1 MAARTMKNRPLD
13 LLSIVGILLAFVA
26 LLAGAVLKGAGLHAL
41 FSVAALMIVVVGT
54 FAAIL
59 VQTPGSVM
67 KHAFGI
73 LPWVFR
79 SPVPNGRAIVVH
91 MVEWSQIARRQGLLG
106 LENMLEEERDP
117 FIRKGLQLVIDGSEP
132 DQIRG
137 VLEIDLESREA
148 ADLRA
153 AKVFEGMGV
162 YAPTLGIIGAVL
174 GLMAV
179 MQNLTDPSKLGTG
192 IAAAFTA
199 TVYGIGLANLFL
211 LPIASKLR
219 TAVLAQSRVREMVI
233 EGMIAIAQGENPR
246 SVENR
251 LQSYLH

>member
-1 MAARTMKNRPLD
+1 MD
-13 LLSIVGILLAFVA
+13 LLSIFGIILAFVA
-26 LLAGAVLKGAGLHAL
+26 LLVGAILKGAG
-41 FSVAALMIVVVGT
+41 VAALLSSAAFMIVFVGT

-59 VQTPGSVM
+59 IQTPGAVM
-67 KHAFGI
+67 KRAWRI
-73 LPWVFR
+73 LPWVFK
-79 SPVPNGRAIVVH
+79 SPVPNRRAIIAR

-106 LENMLEEERDP
+106 LEPMLDNERDD

-137 VLEIDLESREA
+137 ILEVDLEGREA

-153 AKVFEGMGV
+153 AKVYEGMGI

-179 MQNLTDPSKLGTG
+179 MQNLADPSKLGKG

-211 LPIASKLR
+211 LPIASKLK
-219 TAVLAQSRVREMVI
+219 TAAQAQSRVREMVI
-233 EGMIAIAQGENPR
+233 EGLIAIAQGENPR
-246 SVENR
+246 SVDTR

>member
-1 MAARTMKNRPLD
+1 VD
-13 LLSIVGILLAFVA
+13 LLSILGIILAFVA
-26 LLAGAVLKGAGLHAL
+26 LLVGAVLKGAGVHSLL
-41 FSVAALMIVVVGT
+41 SSAALMIVVVGT

-59 VQTPGSVM
+59 IQTPGRVM
-67 KHAFGI
+67 KRAFGI

-79 SPVPNGRAIVVH
+79 SPVPDSNAIIKC

-106 LENMLEEERDP
+106 LENQLSDERDD

-132 DQIRG
+132 DEIRG
-137 VLEIDLESREA
+137 IMEVDLDGRES

-211 LPIASKLR
+211 LPIASKLK
-219 TAVLAQSRVREMVI
+219 TAAQALSHVRAMVI

-246 SVENR
+246 SIDTR

>member
-1 MAARTMKNRPLD
+1 MD
-13 LLSIVGILLAFVA
+13 LLSITGIVLAFVA
-26 LLAGAVLKGAGLHAL
+26 LLVGAVLKGAGLHAL
-41 FSVAALMIVVVGT
+41 LSSAALMIVVVGT

-59 VQTPGSVM
+59 VQTPGRVM
-67 KHAFGI
+67 KRAFAI

-79 SPVPNGRAIVVH
+79 SPVPDRGAIIRRI
-91 MVEWSQIARRQGLLG
+91 VEMSQVSRRQGLLG
-106 LENMLEEERDP
+106 LEPLLEQERDE
-117 FIRKGLQLVIDGSEP
+117 FLRKGLQLVIDGSEP
-132 DQIRG
+132 EDIRG
-137 VLEIDLESREA
+137 ILEVELEGREA

-153 AKVFEGMGV
+153 AKVFEGMGI

-179 MQNLTDPSKLGTG
+179 MQHLTDPSKLGTG

-211 LPIASKLR
+211 LPIASKLK
-219 TAVLAQSRVREMVI
+219 TAAQALSHVREMVV
-233 EGMIAIAQGENPR
+233 EGMIALAQGENPR
-246 SVENR
+246 NIDTR

>member
-1 MAARTMKNRPLD
+1 VD
-13 LLSIVGILLAFVA
+13 LLSLAGIVLAFIA
-26 LLAGAVLKGAGLHAL
+26 LLVGAILKGAGLHSL
-41 FSVAALMIVVVGT
+41 VSTAALMIVVVGT

-59 VQTPGSVM
+59 VQTPGRSM
-67 KHAFGI
+67 KRAFGI

-79 SPVPNGRAIVVH
+79 SPLADGDAIVRRI
-91 MVEWSQIARRQGLLG
+91 VEWSQIARKQGLLG
-106 LENMLEEERDP
+106 LESQMDRERDD
-117 FIRKGLQLVIDGSEP
+117 FVRKGLQLVVDGSEP
-132 DQIRG
+132 DAIRTTME
-137 VLEIDLESREA
+137 VDLNGREA

-179 MQNLTDPSKLGTG
+179 MQNLADPSKLGAG

-211 LPIASKLR
+211 LPIASKLK
-219 TAVLAQSRVREMVI
+219 TTVQAQSHQREMII
-233 EGMIAIAQGENPR
+233 EGMVAIAQGDNPR
-246 SVENR
+246 SIESR
-251 LQSYLH
+251 LQGYLH

>member
-1 MAARTMKNRPLD
+1 M
-13 LLSIVGILLAFVA
+13 LSFIGIVLALIA
-26 LLAGAVLKGAGLHAL
+26 LLVGAVLKGAGLHAL
-41 FSVAALMIVVVGT
+41 LSWAALMIVVVGT

-59 VQTPGSVM
+59 VQTPGKVM
-67 KHAFGI
+67 RHAFGI

-79 SPVPNGRAIVVH
+79 SPVPDRQAIITN
-91 MVEWSQIARRQGLLG
+91 MIQWSQVARRQGLLG
-106 LENMLEEERDP
+106 LESMLQDERDE

-132 DQIRG
+132 EDIRSILG
-137 VLEIDLESREA
+137 VELEGREA

-153 AKVFEGMGV
+153 AKVFEGMGI
-162 YAPTLGIIGAVL
+162 YAPTMGIVGAVL

-179 MQNLTDPSKLGTG
+179 MQNLTDPSRLGTG

-211 LPIASKLR
+211 LPIASKLK
-219 TAVLAQSRVREMVI
+219 TAAQSLSNVREMII

-246 SVENR
+246 HIDYR

>member
-1 MAARTMKNRPLD
+1 VD
-13 LLSIVGILLAFVA
+13 LLSLAGIVLAFVA
-26 LLAGAVLKGAGLHAL
+26 LVSGAILKGAGLHSL
-41 FSVAALMIVVVGT
+41 VSTAALMIVVVGT

-59 VQTPGSVM
+59 VQTPGRVM
-67 KHAFGI
+67 KRAVAI

-79 SPVPNGRAIVVH
+79 SPVMDAGALVQRL
-91 MVEWSQIARRQGLLG
+91 VEWSQIARKQGLLG
-106 LENMLEEERDP
+106 LEGQIDRERDD
-117 FIRKGLQLVIDGSEP
+117 FIRKGLQLVVDGGEP
-132 DQIRG
+132 DAIRSTME
-137 VLEIDLESREA
+137 VDLSGREA

-179 MQNLTDPSKLGTG
+179 MQNLADPAKLGAG

-219 TAVLAQSRVREMVI
+219 TTVQAQSQVREMVI
-233 EGMIAIAQGENPR
+233 EGMVAIAQGDNPR
-246 SVENR
+246 SIESR
-251 LQSYLH
+251 LQGYLHG

>member
-1 MAARTMKNRPLD
+1 MD
-13 LLSIVGILLAFVA
+13 FLSILGIVLAFVA
-26 LLAGAVLKGAGLHAL
+26 LLAGAVLKGAGVHAL
-41 FSVAALMIVVVGT
+41 LSSAALMIVVVGT

-59 VQTPGSVM
+59 VQTPGRVM
-67 KHAFGI
+67 QRAFGI

-79 SPVPNGRAIVVH
+79 SPVPDPRAIIAR
-91 MVEWSQIARRQGLLG
+91 MVEWSHIARRQGLLG
-106 LENMLEEERDP
+106 LESMLDNEHDE

-132 DQIRG
+132 DAIRNIME
-137 VLEIDLESREA
+137 VDLEGREA

-153 AKVFEGMGV
+153 ARVFEGMGV

-179 MQNLTDPSKLGTG
+179 MQHLTDPSKLGTG

-211 LPIASKLR
+211 LPVASKLK
-219 TAVLAQSRVREMVI
+219 TAALALSRVREMVI

-246 SVENR
+246 SVDNR

>member
-1 MAARTMKNRPLD
+1 M
-13 LLSIVGILLAFVA
+13 LSFIGIVLALVA
-26 LLAGAVLKGAGLHAL
+26 VMAGAVLKGAGLHAL
-41 FSVAALMIVVVGT
+41 VSWAAMMIVVVGT

-59 VQTPGSVM
+59 VQTPGRVM
-67 KHAFGI
+67 QRAFGI

-79 SPVPNGRAIVVH
+79 SPVPDRQAIITR
-91 MVEWSQIARRQGLLG
+91 MVEWSQVARRQGLLG
-106 LENMLEEERDP
+106 LEPLLDGEQDD

-132 DQIRG
+132 EAIRSI
-137 VLEIDLESREA
+137 LEVDLDGREA

-153 AKVFEGMGV
+153 AKVFEGMGI
-162 YAPTLGIIGAVL
+162 YAPTLGIVGAVL

-179 MQNLTDPSKLGTG
+179 MQNLSDPSKLGAG

-211 LPIASKLR
+211 LPMASKLK
-219 TAVLAQSRVREMVI
+219 TSAQALSQVREMVI

-246 SVENR
+246 SIDNR

>member
-1 MAARTMKNRPLD
+1 VD
-13 LLSIVGILLAFVA
+13 ILSIIGIVLAFIA
-26 LLAGAVLKGAGLHAL
+26 LLAGAVMKGAGLHSL
-41 FSVAALMIVVVGT
+41 MSSAALMIVVVGT

-59 VQTPGSVM
+59 VQTPGKEM
-67 KHAFGI
+67 RRAFGI

-79 SPVPNGRAIVVH
+79 SPIPDPRAILAR
-91 MVEWSQIARRQGLLG
+91 MVEWSQIARKQGLLG
-106 LENMLEEERDP
+106 LEPLLDNERDD
-117 FIRKGLQLVIDGSEP
+117 FIRKGLQLVIDGGEP
-132 DQIRG
+132 DVIRSI
-137 VLEIDLESREA
+137 LEVDLNGREA

-179 MQNLTDPSKLGTG
+179 MQNLADPAKLGSG

-211 LPIASKLR
+211 LPIANKLK
-219 TAVLAQSRVREMVI
+219 TAVRAQSHLREMVV
-233 EGMIAIAQGENPR
+233 EGMMAIAQGDNPR
-246 SVENR
+246 TIESR
-251 LQSYLH
+251 LQGYLH

>member
-1 MAARTMKNRPLD
+1 MD
-13 LLSIVGILLAFVA
+13 LLSIFGIILAFVA
-26 LLAGAVLKGAGLHAL
+26 LLVGAILKGAG
-41 FSVAALMIVVVGT
+41 VAALLSSAAFMIVFVGT
-54 FAAIL
+54 FAAIMI
-59 VQTPGSVM
+59 QTPGAVM
-67 KHAFGI
+67 RHAWRI
-73 LPWVFR
+73 LPWVFK
-79 SPVPNGRAIVVH
+79 SPVPNRRAIIAR
-91 MVEWSQIARRQGLLG
+91 MVEWSQVARKQGLLG
-106 LENMLEEERDP
+106 LEPMLDNERDE

-137 VLEIDLESREA
+137 ILEVDMDGREQ

-153 AKVFEGMGV
+153 AKVYEGMGI

-179 MQNLTDPSKLGTG
+179 MQNLADPSKLGKG

-211 LPIASKLR
+211 LPMASKLK
-219 TAVLAQSRVREMVI
+219 TAAQAQSRVREMVI

>member
-1 MAARTMKNRPLD
+1 MD
-13 LLSIVGILLAFVA
+13 LLSIIGIILAFVA
-26 LLAGAVLKGAGLHAL
+26 LLVGAILKGAGVGAL
-41 FSVAALMIVVVGT
+41 LSSAAFMIVVVGT
-54 FAAIL
+54 FASIL
-59 VQTPGSVM
+59 IQTPGPVM
-67 KHAFGI
+67 RRAWKIF
-73 LPWVFR
+73 PWVFR
-79 SPVPNGRAIVVH
+79 SPVPNRRAIIAR
-91 MVEWSQIARRQGLLG
+91 MVEWSQVARRQGLLG
-106 LENMLEEERDP
+106 LEPMLDNEHDE

-137 VLEIDLESREA
+137 ILE
-148 ADLRA
+148 ADLDGRETSDLLA
-153 AKVFEGMGV
+153 AKVFEGMGI

-179 MQNLTDPSKLGTG
+179 MQNLADPTKLGTG

-211 LPIASKLR
+211 LPIASKLK
-219 TAVLAQSRVREMVI
+219 TSAQALSRVREMVI

-246 SVENR
+246 AIDNR

>member
-1 MAARTMKNRPLD
+1 MD
-13 LLSIVGILLAFVA
+13 LLSIAGIVLAFVA
-26 LLAGAVLKGAGLHAL
+26 LVSGAILKGAGLHSL
-41 FSVAALMIVVVGT
+41 VSSAAMMIVVVGT

-59 VQTPGSVM
+59 VQTPGRVM
-67 KHAFGI
+67 KRAVVI

-79 SPVPNGRAIVVH
+79 SPVMDARGLVQRL
-91 MVEWSQIARRQGLLG
+91 VEWSQIARKQGLLG
-106 LENMLEEERDP
+106 LEGQIERERDD
-117 FIRKGLQLVIDGSEP
+117 FIRKGLQLVVDGGEP
-132 DQIRG
+132 DAIR
-137 VLEIDLESREA
+137 STM
-148 ADLRA
+148 DLRA

-179 MQNLTDPSKLGTG
+179 MQNLADPAKLGAG

-219 TAVLAQSRVREMVI
+219 TTVQAQSHVREMVI
-233 EGMIAIAQGENPR
+233 EGMVAIAQGDNPR
-246 SVENR
+246 SIESR
-251 LQSYLH
+251 LQGYLH

>member
-1 MAARTMKNRPLD
+1 M
-13 LLSIVGILLAFVA
+13 LSFIGIVLAFIAV
-26 LLAGAVLKGAGLHAL
+26 LVGAVLKGAGLHAL
-41 FSVAALMIVVVGT
+41 LSWAALMIVVVGT

-59 VQTPGSVM
+59 VQTPGAVIR
-67 KHAFGI
+67 HAFGI

-79 SPVPNGRAIVVH
+79 SPVPDRQAIITN
-91 MVEWSQIARRQGLLG
+91 MIQWSQVARRQGLLG
-106 LENMLEEERDP
+106 LESMLQEERDE

-132 DQIRG
+132 EDIRSILG
-137 VLEIDLESREA
+137 VELEGREA

-153 AKVFEGMGV
+153 AKVFEGMGI
-162 YAPTLGIIGAVL
+162 YAPTMGIVGAVL

-179 MQNLTDPSKLGTG
+179 MQNLTDPSRLGTG

-211 LPIASKLR
+211 LPIASKLK
-219 TAVLAQSRVREMVI
+219 TAAQSLSNVREMII

-246 SVENR
+246 HIDYR